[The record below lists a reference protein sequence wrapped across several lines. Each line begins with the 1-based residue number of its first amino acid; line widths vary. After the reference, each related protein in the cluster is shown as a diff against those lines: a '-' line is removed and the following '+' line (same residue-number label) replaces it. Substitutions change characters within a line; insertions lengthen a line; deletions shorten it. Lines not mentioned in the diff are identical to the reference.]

1 MEERKDECGV
11 IVVSRVAMEENMFDP
26 QPDIPRIRIDSTHSY
41 QPRESMLEKLNTYYT
56 LAVVIAQLTLGV
68 LGNSLTLVADATR
81 IFADHLELF
90 QYDRSVTPGKRLT
103 EIITVGITNTVM
115 FLLFIAFLLTASG
128 RAATM
133 DFDINRMYLSIG
145 TVLAM
150 TANTLQTLCH
160 FRTWQRERGY
170 HFSLYTGSKRNQL
183 MHGFVYHFVA
193 YFVLVS
199 SLLIIVNKDYLI
211 ADVVTTYITSI
222 LILTNISS
230 ISYQLY
236 HEYFSLEHPQD
247 EYEPL

>member
-1 MEERKDECGV
+1 
-11 IVVSRVAMEENMFDP
+11 MEENMFDP

-41 QPRESMLEKLNTYYT
+41 QQRESMLEKLNTYYT
-56 LAVVIAQLTLGV
+56 LAVVIAQLTIGV

-90 QYDRSVTPGKRLT
+90 QYDRSATPGKRLT
-103 EIITVGITNTVM
+103 EIITVGITNVVL
-115 FLLFIAFLLTASG
+115 FLLFVAFLLTASG

-145 TVLAM
+145 TALAM

-170 HFSLYTGSKRNQL
+170 NFSLYTGSKRNQL

-199 SLLIIVNKDYLI
+199 SLLIIVNKDNLI

-230 ISYQLY
+230 IGYQLY
-236 HEYFSLEHPQD
+236 HEYFALEHPQD
-247 EYEPL
+247 EYEQL

>member
-1 MEERKDECGV
+1 MSEEGYAA
-11 IVVSRVAMEENMFDP
+11 IVVTRVAMEENMFDP

-41 QPRESMLEKLNTYYT
+41 QKRESMLEKLNTYYT

-90 QYDRSVTPGKRLT
+90 QYDRAATPGKRLT
-103 EIITVGITNTVM
+103 EIITVGITNVVL

-133 DFDINRMYLSIG
+133 DFDINRMYLLIG
-145 TVLAM
+145 TALAM

-170 HFSLYTGSKRNQL
+170 NFTLYTGSKRNQL

-199 SLLIIVNKDYLI
+199 SLLIIVNKDYII

-230 ISYQLY
+230 IGYQLY

-247 EYEPL
+247 EYEPI

>member
-1 MEERKDECGV
+1 MSEQKDEYGTI
-11 IVVSRVAMEENMFDP
+11 IVHRVAMEENMFDP
-26 QPDIPRIRIDSTHSY
+26 QPDVPRIRIDSTHSY
-41 QPRESMLEKLNTYYT
+41 HQRESMLEKLNTYYT
-56 LAVVIAQLTLGV
+56 LAVVIAQLTIGV

-90 QYDRSVTPGKRLT
+90 QYDRSATPGKRLT
-103 EIITVGITNTVM
+103 EIITVGITNIIL

-145 TVLAM
+145 TALAM

-170 HFSLYTGSKRNQL
+170 NFSLYTGSKRNQL

-193 YFVLVS
+193 YFVLIS
-199 SLLIIVNKDYLI
+199 SLLIIVDKNYLI
-211 ADVVTTYITSI
+211 ADVVTTYITSF

-230 ISYQLY
+230 IGYQLY

>member
-1 MEERKDECGV
+1 MDEPKEEYRA
-11 IVVSRVAMEENMFDP
+11 IVVARVAMEENMFDP

-41 QPRESMLEKLNTYYT
+41 QHRESMLEKLNTYYT
-56 LAVVIAQLTLGV
+56 LAVVIAQLTIGV

-90 QYDRSVTPGKRLT
+90 QYDRSATPGKRLT
-103 EIITVGITNTVM
+103 EIITVGITNVVM

-133 DFDINRMYLSIG
+133 DFDVNRMYLSIG
-145 TVLAM
+145 TALAM

-170 HFSLYTGSKRNQL
+170 NFTLYTGSKRNQL

-199 SLLIIVNKDYLI
+199 SLLIIVNKEYLI

-230 ISYQLY
+230 IGYQLY

-247 EYEPL
+247 EYEPI

>member
-1 MEERKDECGV
+1 MYFICVPDEKLQWKKTW
-11 IVVSRVAMEENMFDP
+11 FDP

-41 QPRESMLEKLNTYYT
+41 QHRESMLEKLNTYYT
-56 LAVVIAQLTLGV
+56 LAVVIAQLIIGV

-90 QYDRSVTPGKRLT
+90 QYDRSATPGKRLT
-103 EIITVGITNTVM
+103 EIITVGITNIVM

-133 DFDINRMYLSIG
+133 NFDINRMYLSIG
-145 TVLAM
+145 TLLAM

-170 HFSLYTGSKRNQL
+170 NFSLYTGSKRNQL

-230 ISYQLY
+230 IGYQLY

-247 EYEPL
+247 EYEPI

>member
-1 MEERKDECGV
+1 MDDQHDEYEAIV
-11 IVVSRVAMEENMFDP
+11 ISRVAMEENMFDP

-41 QPRESMLEKLNTYYT
+41 QQRETMLEKCNTYYT
-56 LAVVIAQLTLGV
+56 LAVVIAQLTIGV

-90 QYDRSVTPGKRLT
+90 QYDRAATPGKRLT
-103 EIITVGITNTVM
+103 EIITVGITNVVL
-115 FLLFIAFLLTASG
+115 FILFIAFLLAASG

-133 DFDINRMYLSIG
+133 NFDINRGYLIVG
-145 TVLAM
+145 TALAM

-160 FRTWQRERGY
+160 FRTWQRDRSY
-170 HFSLYTGSKRNQL
+170 NITLYTESKRNQL
-183 MHGFVYHFVA
+183 MHGFVYHFIA

-199 SLLIIVNKDYLI
+199 SMLIIVNKDYLL
-211 ADVVTTYITSI
+211 ADVVTTYAASL
-222 LILTNISS
+222 LILTNIAS

-247 EYEPL
+247 EYEPI